1 MAHSRRAEWCGA
13 SGQRTIPLA
22 TTDQRAPLADH
33 FLPIADATPSRGF
46 SSATLCGTQLIR
58 QKPGMPPRQSDDKE
72 VSQ

>member
-1 MAHSRRAEWCGA
+1 MARSRRAEWCGA

-22 TTDQRAPLADH
+22 ATDQRAPLADH
-33 FLPIADATPSRGF
+33 FRPIADATPSSGF

-58 QKPGMPPRQSDDKE
+58 QKPGPPRQGDDKE